1 MVIRVEDKD
10 LRRLLEDNSVHVRD
24 LARVKRVGFI
34 AEESQRPRR
43 CALAVRKGLEVYVPL
58 EGVVDIDK
66 EIDRLSKQ
74 MGKVLKELEEKRRKL
89 SNPNF
94 VEKAKTEV
102 VQDQLRLRTEL
113 EFELAS
119 LQKAHALLQG

>member
-1 MVIRVEDKD
+1 M
-10 LRRLLEDNSVHVRD
+10 
-24 LARVKRVGFI
+24 KRVGFI